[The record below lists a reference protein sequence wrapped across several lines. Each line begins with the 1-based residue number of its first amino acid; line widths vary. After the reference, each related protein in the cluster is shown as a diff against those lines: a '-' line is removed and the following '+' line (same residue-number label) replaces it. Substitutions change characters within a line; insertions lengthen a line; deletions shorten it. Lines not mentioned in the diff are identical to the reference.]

1 VVTEKIS
8 PSGELSAAPR
18 FSTATRFWFRL
29 GLISFGGTAAHIAI
43 MHDDL
48 VKRRK
53 WIDNEDFFHALS
65 HCMILPGP
73 EAQQLAIYLGWK
85 LNGIKG
91 GVVAGSLFVLPSM
104 FVLLALSIVYARFGD
119 MPWIAAMFSS
129 LRPAVLALVLL
140 ALTRLAKRSLIQPVQ
155 WAVAFGASAAMIWLH
170 ASVPFV
176 MAAAIVLGFI
186 LAKRRRDPAPPP
198 PLMAGLEA
206 SIANRTMRKQALI
219 SSLKITAVGAG
230 IWLAPFLA
238 LYVFGRGFPF
248 WAQLSLF
255 FTRTAFVTVG
265 GSYTVIPYVAHA
277 AVSRYHW
284 LSRSQMLDGFA
295 LAETTP
301 GPLIIVVAFVGFM
314 AGFHRFHGSIIAGTL
329 ALLLTTLYTFL
340 PCFLFVFA
348 GAPLVG
354 WTQHNRSIKAVLSLI
369 IAVVFAAMVD
379 LALFLARGVLF
390 PTGTYGLAELDWTA
404 VAVVVLSLFLLAT
417 LKTKVG
423 PVIGVGLGLGI
434 IRWLIRLWWIH

>member
-1 VVTEKIS
+1 MVTEEIDPPQETS
-8 PSGELSAAPR
+8 NAPR
-18 FSTATRFWFRL
+18 FSEAVRFWFRL

-48 VKRRK
+48 VERRR
-53 WIDNEDFFHALS
+53 WIDNEDFFHALG

-73 EAQQLAIYLGWK
+73 EAQQLAIYLGWR

-91 GVVAGSLFVLPSM
+91 GVVAGTLFVLPSM
-104 FVLLALSIVYARFGD
+104 LLLLALSIVYARFGSL
-119 MPWIAAMFSS
+119 PWIAAMFSG

-140 ALTRLAKRSLIQPVQ
+140 ALTRLAKRSLIEPVQ
-155 WAVAFGASAAMIWLH
+155 WAVAGGAFTAMCWLH
-170 ASVPFV
+170 ASIPFV
-176 MAAAIVLGFI
+176 MAAAIALGFI
-186 LAKRRRDPAPPP
+186 LSRYHRGSPAPSLP
-198 PLMAGLEA
+198 GREA
-206 SIANRTMRKQALI
+206 SHANR
-219 SSLKITAVGAG
+219 AVRRQHLVSFAKLAVVGLG

-238 LYVFGRGFPF
+238 LSWFGRDFHF
-248 WAQLSLF
+248 WAQLGLF
-255 FTRTAFVTVG
+255 FTRSAFVTVG

-284 LSRSQMLDGFA
+284 LSESQMLDGFA

-314 AGFHRFHGSIIAGTL
+314 AGFHHFDGSIIMGTV

-348 GAPLVG
+348 GTPFVS
-354 WTQHNRSIKAVLSLI
+354 WTQNNRSMKAVLSLV
-369 IAVVFAAMVD
+369 IAVVFAAMAD

-390 PTGTYGLAELDWTA
+390 PAGTFSFAKLDWIA
-404 VAVVVLSLFLLAT
+404 AAVVALSLFLLGTVKA
-417 LKTKVG
+417 KVG
-423 PVIGVGLGLGI
+423 PVIGLSLGFGI
-434 IRWLIRLWWIH
+434 ARWLIRL

>member
-1 VVTEKIS
+1 MATHEK
-8 PSGELSAAPR
+8 LSTAPR
-18 FSTATRFWFRL
+18 FSEAARFWFRL

-48 VKRRK
+48 VERRR
-53 WIDNEDFFHALS
+53 WIDNEDFFHALG

-73 EAQQLAIYLGWK
+73 EAQQLAIYLGWR

-91 GVVAGSLFVLPSM
+91 GIVAGALFVLPSM
-104 FVLLALSIVYARFGD
+104 FVLLALSIVYARFGSL
-119 MPWIAAMFSS
+119 PWIAAMFSG

-140 ALTRLAKRSLIQPVQ
+140 ALIRLARGSLIEPLQ
-155 WAVAFGASAAMIWLH
+155 WAVAGGAFIAMCWLH
-170 ASVPFV
+170 ISIPFV
-176 MAAAIVLGFI
+176 MAAAIALGFI
-186 LAKRRRDPAPPP
+186 LSRYRRDSGPPSLP
-198 PLMAGLEA
+198 GREA
-206 SIANRTMRKQALI
+206 SNVNPAVRKQHLVSFA
-219 SSLKITAVGAG
+219 KITAAGLG

-238 LYVFGRGFPF
+238 LSLFARDFPF
-248 WAQLSLF
+248 WDQLGLF
-255 FTRTAFVTVG
+255 FTRSAFVTVG

-277 AVSRYHW
+277 AVSKYHW
-284 LSRSQMLDGFA
+284 LSESQMLDGFA

-314 AGFHRFHGSIIAGTL
+314 AGFRHFHGSIIMGIV

-348 GAPLVG
+348 GVPFID
-354 WTQHNRSIKAVLSLI
+354 WTQNNRSMKAVLSLV

-390 PTGTYGLAELDWTA
+390 PAGTCSFAKVDWIA
-404 VAVVVLSLFLLAT
+404 VAAVGLSLFLLGM

-423 PVIGVGLGLGI
+423 AVIVLSLAFGI
-434 IRWLIRLWWIH
+434 ARWLIRL